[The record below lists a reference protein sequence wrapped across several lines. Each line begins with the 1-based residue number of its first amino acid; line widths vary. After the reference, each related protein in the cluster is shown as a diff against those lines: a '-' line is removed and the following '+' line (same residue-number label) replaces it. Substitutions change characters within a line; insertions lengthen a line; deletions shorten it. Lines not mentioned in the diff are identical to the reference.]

1 MAPLLAP
8 ARASRRADDAERFER
23 FRKTRDPG
31 ERDALIERHLPLARH
46 LAHRYAT
53 GTDREDLEQVASL
66 GLMKAV
72 DRFDPSRGFAFT
84 SFAVPTILGEV
95 KRYFRDLGWSVR
107 PPRDLQE
114 LAARIDVVVEAL
126 TAELGRS
133 PTTEEIARR
142 CDVSEERIVEARTID
157 TAHFALSLDE
167 DTSADDPGYERAESS
182 ADLDRLLS
190 RLSSRER
197 VVLRL
202 RFEEDMV
209 QRDIGALLGI
219 SQMQVSRLIRQATT
233 KLREGAGAI
242 DDTQGRSLTSGD
254 VRGIARG

>member
-8 ARASRRADDAERFER
+8 TRASRRADDAERFER
-23 FRKTRDPG
+23 FCRTRDSN

-46 LAHRYAT
+46 LARRYAA
-53 GTDREDLEQVASL
+53 GSDREDLEQVACL

-72 DRFDPSRGFAFT
+72 DRYDPSRGFAFA
-84 SFAVPTILGEV
+84 SFAVPTILGEI

-114 LAARIDVVVEAL
+114 LAKRIDVVVEAL

-133 PTTEEIARR
+133 PTTEELARR
-142 CDVSEERIVEARTID
+142 CDVPEERIVEARTID
-157 TAHFALSLDE
+157 TAHFALSLDV
-167 DTSADDPGYERAESS
+167 DTSADEPGYERAESS
-182 ADLDRLLS
+182 ADLERLLS
-190 RLSSRER
+190 TLTARER

-233 KLREGAGAI
+233 KLRATAE
-242 DDTQGRSLTSGD
+242 DRTLTSGD
-254 VRGIARG
+254 VRLSAPG

>member
-1 MAPLLAP
+1 MAPLLLAP
-8 ARASRRADDAERFER
+8 TRASRRADDAERFER
-23 FRKTRDPG
+23 FQETRDSS

-53 GTDREDLEQVASL
+53 GSDREDLEQVASL

-72 DRFDPSRGFAFT
+72 DRFDPARGFAFA
-84 SFAVPTILGEV
+84 SFAVPTILGEI

-114 LAARIDVVVEAL
+114 LARRVEVVVEDL

-142 CDVSEERIVEARTID
+142 CDVPEERIVEARTID
-157 TAHFALSLDE
+157 TAHFALSLDV
-167 DTSADDPGYERAESS
+167 DTSAEEPGYERAESS
-182 ADLDRLLS
+182 ADLERLLS
-190 RLSSRER
+190 CLSARER

-233 KLREGAGAI
+233 KLRDRADAE
-242 DDTQGRSLTSGD
+242 GRSLTTDGT
-254 VRGIARG
+254 RAMTPG